1 MPEKINIRRF
11 ETTIFLAIQ
20 PLETK
25 KETTITEL
33 ANI

>member
-11 ETTIFLAIQ
+11 EATTFLAIQ
-20 PLETK
+20 RLETK
-25 KETTITEL
+25 RETTITEL